1 MHNSDALKVLNKT
14 LKICGKEVGAGE
26 QIECKDALSKND
38 SNMRVNDEKVK
49 KIFIGGLPPDATEGA
64 LRSPDALADYFGKF
78 GEIKTCRIIYKH
90 DSQVSRGF
98 GFIIFQHKEAA
109 DAVIQHRNEHF
120 IGGKWVD
127 CKSAI
132 LRQEMKL
139 PTPTHERERK
149 PKPQK
154 RMHGRSG
161 HQQPAYAQQSAH
173 YSGPTSHHGHGRQ
186 QSYGQAHGQS
196 PAQGYQYTTSQ
207 RPGPRHDSYQAG
219 GRYQQQFDPGARGY
233 LQDNRSGSGYNYS
246 EPKKASSGE
255 GQKNSSSSQTTKKKE
270 GSSNFDKSD
279 AALAPQLSP
288 PQLGPLLP
296 GARRLPAGNG
306 ASPKK
311 MPLPVNEVPEYPDEE
326 YPVFGGGFLGPTA
339 SLPIAHNYLPV
350 GDSPV
355 NFRPSYPVF
364 QPAGG
369 DRFGEFGGFF
379 TPQAQPYGQQ
389 VYQGAQKTAKGKLQ
403 DRDFLTPTYKPQ
415 ETGFSSYFERVV
427 GSRKPPNE
435 EDYDDEL

>member
-1 MHNSDALKVLNKT
+1 MPCD
-14 LKICGKEVGAGE
+14 
-26 QIECKDALSKND
+26 
-38 SNMRVNDEKVK
+38 
-49 KIFIGGLPPDATEGA
+49 
-64 LRSPDALADYFGKF
+64 SPDTLEAYFSKF
-78 GEIKTCRIIYKH
+78 GPIKTCRIIYKH

-109 DAVIQHRNEHF
+109 EAVIHHRNEHF
-120 IGGKWVD
+120 IAGKWVD

-132 LRQEMKL
+132 LRQEMKQA
-139 PTPTHERERK
+139 PQPTHERERERK

-154 RMHGRSG
+154 RTHGRSG
-161 HQQPAYAQQSAH
+161 HHQPVYAQQSAH

-186 QSYGQAHGQS
+186 QQGYGQAHGQGHGQG
-196 PAQGYQYTTSQ
+196 PVQGYQYTVSQPQ
-207 RPGPRHDSYQAG
+207 RPDPRHDSHQAAG
-219 GRYQQQFDPGARGY
+219 GRFQHQQQQQYDPGARGY
-233 LQDNRSGSGYNYS
+233 QLDSRSGSGYNYS

-255 GQKNSSSSQTTKKKE
+255 GQKNSSSSQTTKKKD
-270 GSSNFDKSD
+270 GSSNFDKSEV
-279 AALAPQLSP
+279 APQFP
-288 PQLGPLLP
+288 PPAQGPLLA
-296 GARRLPAGNG
+296 GARRLPAGSG

-326 YPVFGGGFLGPTA
+326 YPGFGSGFLGPTA

-350 GDSPV
+350 GDSPM

-364 QPAGG
+364 QPTGG

-379 TPQAQPYGQQ
+379 TPQAQTYGQQ

-427 GSRKPPNE
+427 STRKPPNE